1 MTTFAELQKAILDL
15 PKSEYQQLRRWL
27 QELEWEDWD
36 REIEAD
42 SRDGKLDFLI
52 AEAVEA
58 KENGLLREL

>member
-15 PKSEYQQLRRWL
+15 PKSEYQQLRLWL
-27 QELEWEDWD
+27 QELEWEEWD